1 MIAAELL
8 MAGKPVS
15 EDEIDEVA
23 LVLDAAGIDE
33 LCQMMQRL
41 RNSAAPDHLHLVIG
55 EWGDGELTPRTPE
68 NNYTTVSHLR
78 IVRIEP
84 NETI

>member
-33 LCQMMQRL
+33 LCQMLQRL
-41 RNSAAPDHLHLVIG
+41 RDSAAPDHLHLVIG
-55 EWGDGELTPRTPE
+55 EWGDGELAPRTPE
-68 NNYTTVSHLR
+68 KNYTTVNQLR
-78 IVRIEP
+78 IVHIEP
-84 NETI
+84 DEKV

>member
-1 MIAAELL
+1 MISAALL

-33 LCQMMQRL
+33 LCKMLQRL
-41 RNSAAPDHLHLVIG
+41 RDSAAPDHLHLVIG
-55 EWGDGELTPRTPE
+55 EWGDGELTPRMPDKD
-68 NNYTTVSHLR
+68 YTTVNHLR
-78 IVRIEP
+78 IVHIEP
-84 NETI
+84 GETV

>member
-1 MIAAELL
+1 MIAVELL
-8 MAGKPVS
+8 TDGKRVA

-23 LVLDAAGIDE
+23 LVLDASGIDE

-55 EWGDGELTPRTPE
+55 EWGDGELTPRMPDKD
-68 NNYTTVSHLR
+68 YTTVNHLR
-78 IVRIEP
+78 IVHIEP
-84 NETI
+84 GETV

>member
-23 LVLDAAGIDE
+23 LVLDASGIDE
-33 LCQMMQRL
+33 LCQMLQRL
-41 RNSAAPDHLHLVIG
+41 RDSAAPDHLHLVIG
-55 EWGDGELTPRTPE
+55 EWGDAELTPRTPE